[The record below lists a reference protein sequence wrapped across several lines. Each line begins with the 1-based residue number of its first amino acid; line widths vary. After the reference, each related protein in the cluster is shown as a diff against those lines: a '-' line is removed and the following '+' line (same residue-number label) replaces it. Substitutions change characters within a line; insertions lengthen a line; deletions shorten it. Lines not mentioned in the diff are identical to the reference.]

1 MKRLLA
7 ATLLILLAMPAAA
20 HEIKVGDLS
29 IVHPW
34 ARATAGAAKNGAV
47 YMRIENQG
55 DVDDQIVG
63 MATAAAERVEMHT
76 HIVENGTAMMRK
88 VEAIDLPAHQTIQ
101 FKPGEFHI
109 MLIGVDPP
117 LMEYDTFKM
126 TLVFAKAGSVEIEV
140 YVEEAGATEPA
151 H

>member
-1 MKRLLA
+1 MKNLLVACLLVLLA
-7 ATLLILLAMPAAA
+7 APAAA
-20 HEIKVGDLS
+20 HEIKLGDIS
-29 IVHPW
+29 IIHPW

-55 DVDDQIVG
+55 DQDDQIVG
-63 MATAAAERVEMHT
+63 MATDAAERVEMHT
-76 HIVENGTAMMRK
+76 HIMENGTAMMRK
-88 VEAIDLPAHQTIQ
+88 VEAIDLPAHQTVS

-117 LMEYDTFKM
+117 LREYDTFKM
-126 TLVFAKAGSVEIEV
+126 TLVFAKAGRVEVEV

>member
-7 ATLLILLAMPAAA
+7 ATLLILLAMPAAG
-20 HEIKVGDLS
+20 HEVRVGDLS

-47 YMRIENQG
+47 YMKIENQG
-55 DVDDQIVG
+55 DTDDQLIG
-63 MATAAAERVEMHT
+63 MATVAAERVEMHI

-88 VEAIDLPAHQTIQ
+88 VEAIDLPAHQTIN

-109 MLIGVDPP
+109 MLFGVDPP
-117 LMEYDTFKM
+117 LKEYDTFKM
-126 TLVFAKAGSVEIEV
+126 TLIFAKAGRVELEV